1 VGGGTHARASA
12 EFFVIRMK
20 FTEIIAIVAAISSG
34 GCLASIQIRKIVK
47 GEMSFLGTESLR
59 EFAKIKLDKFDK
71 RMAIVSGISFL
82 VCIIFAFISY

>member
-1 VGGGTHARASA
+1 
-12 EFFVIRMK
+12 MK

-47 GEMSFLGTESLR
+47 GEMSFFGTESLK

-71 RMAIVSGISFL
+71 RMAIVSGISF
-82 VCIIFAFISY
+82 